1 LTALA
6 AEKKA
11 RRPRLLDV
19 GELTSYTNYL
29 LIVTAT
35 SDRHARALADYMT
48 EQLKLKTIKPL
59 GVEGHDTGQWILL
72 DYSDVIVHIFQETT
86 RDYYDLDGLWIDA
99 ESLPIEDL
107 G

>member
-1 LTALA
+1 MLA

-11 RRPRLLDV
+11 IRPRLLNV
-19 GELTSYTNYL
+19 GELTTYTNYL

-35 SDRHARALADYMT
+35 SDRHARALADHMT
-48 EQLKLKTIKPL
+48 EQLKLNKIKPL

-72 DYSDVIVHIFQETT
+72 DYSDVIVHIFQETS
-86 RDYYDLDGLWIDA
+86 RDYYDLDGLWVDA
-99 ESLPIEDL
+99 ESLPIEDV